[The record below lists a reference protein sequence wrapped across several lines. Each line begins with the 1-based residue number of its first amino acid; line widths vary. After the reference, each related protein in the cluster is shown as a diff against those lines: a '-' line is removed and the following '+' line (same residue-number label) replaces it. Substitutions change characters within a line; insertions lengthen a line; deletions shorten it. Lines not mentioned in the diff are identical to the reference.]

1 VRFLAKFER
10 KVEINSSLKK
20 IYDIL
25 NDENLEEKWNIT
37 VKKLTTIEPDKYSV
51 KTTVGDIIS
60 TVIERDENKKITM
73 EIEGGPFSK
82 MGYVLTPKGDSTEV
96 MGWAEF
102 EDPEQESILGMA
114 GDMLLESLKKY
125 ADYLEGGGNPAE
137 YNKKK

>member
-1 VRFLAKFER
+1 MRFLAKFER
-10 KVEINSSLKK
+10 KVEINASPNK
-20 IYDIL
+20 IYNIL
-25 NDENLEEKWNIT
+25 NDETLEEKWNIT

-60 TVIERDENKKITM
+60 TVTERVENERISM
-73 EIEGGPFSK
+73 DIEGGPFSK

-102 EDPEQESILGMA
+102 EDPNQESILGMA

-125 ADYLEGGGNPAE
+125 VDHLESGGSPAE

>member
-1 VRFLAKFER
+1 MAKIER
-10 KVEINSSLKK
+10 KVEINSSPKK

-25 NDENLEEKWNIT
+25 NDETLEEKWNIT

-60 TVIERDENKKITM
+60 TVIVRDENKEISM

-82 MGYVLTPKGDSTEV
+82 MGYVLTPKGDSAKV
-96 MGWAEF
+96 MLWAEF
-102 EDPEQESILGMA
+102 ENPEQESILGMA

-125 ADYLEGGGNPAE
+125 VDFLEDGGNPAE